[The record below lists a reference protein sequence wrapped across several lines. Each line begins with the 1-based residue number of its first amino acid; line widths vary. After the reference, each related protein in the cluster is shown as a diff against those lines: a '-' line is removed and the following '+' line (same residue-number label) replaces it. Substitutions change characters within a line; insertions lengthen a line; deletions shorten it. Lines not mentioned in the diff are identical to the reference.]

1 MSPHIVDRGTVAVEV
16 DEGEKSGDGAANA
29 VRAKVRYTT
38 SDGRIINTRHKRNRA
53 RISRLSKE
61 IEIEKEQEKEKQR
74 RRTTGVKRQDRNE
87 NVDEE
92 GDY

>member
-1 MSPHIVDRGTVAVEV
+1 MVDRGTVAVEV

-53 RISRLSKE
+53 RISRLSNE
-61 IEIEKEQEKEKQR
+61 IENEKQR
-74 RRTTGVKRQDRNE
+74 RRTTGVKRKDRNE
-87 NVDEE
+87 NVDE
-92 GDY
+92 GGGY